1 MPWVKSVSL
10 AGLIGRAMP
19 WAILFSI
26 AQRGA
31 KGPRRLLLAKGFART
46 GEDLAY

>member
-10 AGLIGRAMP
+10 TGPIGRAMP

-31 KGPRRLLLAKGFART
+31 EGPRRLLLAKGLARP
-46 GEDLAY
+46 GEDLVY